1 MSNLSTAFA
10 LQQGISEIVFSDEV
24 MIYAAEI
31 AKKADFNPEVLELI
45 MKYTSTLS
53 AGVATKVVEIVMPK
67 SEFSSMMKELKEMQE
82 IGDSIE

>member
-31 AKKADFNPEVLELI
+31 AKNADFNPEVLELI
-45 MKYTSTLS
+45 MKYASALS

-67 SEFSSMMKELKEMQE
+67 SEFSSMMEDIRE
-82 IGDSIE
+82 IEKMGE

>member
-10 LQQGISEIVFSDEV
+10 LQEGISEIVFSDEV

-67 SEFSSMMKELKEMQE
+67 SEFSSMMEDIRE
-82 IGDSIE
+82 IEKMGE

>member
-24 MIYAAEI
+24 MIHAAEI
-31 AKKADFNPEVLELI
+31 AKNADFNPEVLELI
-45 MKYTSTLS
+45 MKYASTLS

-67 SEFSSMMKELKEMQE
+67 SEFSSMMEDIRE
-82 IGDSIE
+82 IEKMGE

>member
-10 LQQGISEIVFSDEV
+10 LQEGISEIVFSDEV

-31 AKKADFNPEVLELI
+31 AKNADFNPEVLELI
-45 MKYTSTLS
+45 MKYASTLS